1 MEIKNFFQ
9 KIFSPHKEVQ
19 VPSVVV
25 DLFQEHFSDS
35 LNAEWQKNEESY
47 EVVFYRDDREHIAT
61 YQKDG
66 VLLSLKINL
75 LHNLVPEVIELAVK
89 EHGEL
94 MNAILIESKGV
105 KSYELIVRD
114 KDLVRFSLL
123 LSESGDM
130 LRKEKL

>member
-19 VPSVVV
+19 VPSMVV